1 VKCEQVLDRLPDHT
15 LGTLTDEDSAAVRA
29 HLRGCAA
36 CRSDAESLDTGLLM
50 FASAAHE
57 VEPPPELEERV
68 MSVLA
73 EEWTDTPTI
82 ESRRPRPSKL
92 APWLAVAAS
101 LVLLVGALAW
111 GANATRSAH
120 TSQQAIA
127 AIRGD
132 ANAYRTFLHTLG
144 GKAVRTAT
152 LTPQPGSAVTGTAVL
167 YDSDIGQSWVL
178 VLARQPSSGGKAFVT
193 ISAPDGS
200 KPLKLFPITFDER
213 GEGSSW
219 LVTSADISK
228 FNHVELR
235 DATGNVLAQGTA
247 TADHS

>member
-1 VKCEQVLDRLPDHT
+1 
-15 LGTLTDEDSAAVRA
+15 
-29 HLRGCAA
+29 
-36 CRSDAESLDTGLLM
+36 M

-92 APWLAVAAS
+92 APWLAVAAC
-101 LVLLVGALAW
+101 LALLVGALAW
-111 GANATRSAH
+111 GANAPAPRTGRK
-120 TSQQAIA
+120 TPLA
-127 AIRGD
+127 AIQDD
-132 ANAYRTFLHTLG
+132 ANAYQTFLHSLG

-152 LTPQPGSAVTGTAVL
+152 LTPQPGSAITGTAVL

-178 VLARQPSSGGKAFVT
+178 VLARQPTSGGKAFVT
-193 ISAPDGS
+193 ISAPDGEQAAQAV
-200 KPLKLFPITFDER
+200 PARLRRAGRGIVVARHVRGHLEVQPRGAAGRER
-213 GEGSSW
+213 
-219 LVTSADISK
+219 
-228 FNHVELR
+228 
-235 DATGNVLAQGTA
+235 ATCSPQGTA